1 MARHFE
7 LLCIGGG
14 SGGVATANRAGSYGA
29 KVGLVEMGRLGGTCV
44 NVGCVPKKIM
54 WTAAQFAHGFEDAAG
69 YGFAVPSHALDWAR
83 LKMAR
88 DGYVRAMNAAYE
100 RYLGQNKVEIVRG
113 RAAFTGPQSV
123 QVNGE
128 TLTADHIVIATG
140 GHPIVPDIPGASLG
154 ISSDGYF
161 ELEQQPQRLAVVG
174 AGYVA
179 VEIGG
184 LMHALGS
191 RVSLFMRRDHFL
203 HSFDAML
210 RDALMDQMRAD
221 GITLVTR
228 CVPTMLERD
237 SQGLWLQSGPD
248 RHGPFDCV
256 LWAVGRQPNTA
267 ALDLAAAGVLVAADG
282 VIPVDPW
289 QQTNVAGV
297 YAIGDL
303 IGHHQLTP
311 VAIAAGRRLAD
322 RLFNGQRDRKL
333 DYENIP
339 TVIFSHPPIGTVGL
353 TEDEAVARFG
363 DGVRVYETRFTPM
376 LHALSGRAQKMH
388 MKLVVTGADEK
399 IVGCH
404 AIGPGADEMLQG
416 FAVAVRMGATKRS
429 FDDTVAIH
437 PTAAEEMVTMR
448 TARAGKMAG
457 GWGPSPIAVE

>member
-1 MARHFE
+1 MARHFD

-54 WTAAQFAHGFEDAAG
+54 WTAAQFADGFEDALG
-69 YGFAVPSHALDWAR
+69 YGFTVPSREFDWGK
-83 LKMAR
+83 LKTAR

-113 RAAFTGPQSV
+113 RAAFTGPKSV

-128 TLTADHIVIATG
+128 ILSADHVVIATG
-140 GHPIVPDIPGASLG
+140 GHPTLPDIPGADLG
-154 ISSDGYF
+154 ITSDGYF
-161 ELEQQPQRLAVVG
+161 DLTTQPKRFAVVG
-174 AGYVA
+174 GGYVA
-179 VEIGG
+179 VEMGG

-191 RVSLFMRRDHFL
+191 KVSLFVRRDHLL
-203 HSFDAML
+203 HGFDAML
-210 RDALMDQMRAD
+210 RDALTDQMRAD
-221 GITLVTR
+221 GITLIMRFT
-228 CVPTMLERD
+228 PTTLERD
-237 SQGLWLQSGPD
+237 AQGLWLLSDFD

-256 LWAVGRQPNTA
+256 LWAIGRQPNTA
-267 ALDLAAAGVLVAADG
+267 SLDLAAAGVQVAADG
-282 VIPVDPW
+282 VIPVDAW

-322 RLFNGQRDRKL
+322 RLFNGQTDRKL
-333 DYENIP
+333 DYVNIP
-339 TVIFSHPPIGTVGL
+339 TVVFSHPPIGTVGM
-353 TEDEAVARFG
+353 TEDEAIAKFG
-363 DGVRVYETRFTPM
+363 DGVKVYETRFTPM
-376 LHALSGRAQKMH
+376 LHGLSGRAQKMY
-388 MKLVVTGADEK
+388 MKLVATGPEET

-404 AIGPGADEMLQG
+404 AIGPGADELLQG
-416 FAVAVRMGATKRS
+416 FAVAVHMGATKRN

-437 PTAAEEMVTMR
+437 PTVAEEMVTMK
-448 TARAGKMAG
+448 TARPGKLSA
-457 GWGPSPIAVE
+457 S

>member
-1 MARHFE
+1 MSRHFD

-29 KVGLVEMGRLGGTCV
+29 RVALIEMGRLGGTCV

-54 WTAAQFAHGFEDAAG
+54 WTAAQFAHGFDDAAG
-69 YGFAVPSHALDWAR
+69 YGFSVPSHTLDWAR
-83 LKMAR
+83 LKTAR

-100 RYLGQNKVEIVRG
+100 RYLGQNRVEIVRG
-113 RAAFTGPQSV
+113 RAAFTGPKSV

-128 TLTADHIVIATG
+128 ALTADHIVIATG
-140 GHPIVPDIPGASLG
+140 GHPIIPDIPGADLG
-154 ISSDGYF
+154 ITSDGYF

-191 RVSLFMRRDHFL
+191 EVSLFMRRDHFL

-221 GITLVTR
+221 GITLVR
-228 CVPTMLERD
+228 RRVPSMIERD
-237 SQGLWLQSGPD
+237 ARGLWLRSGLD
-248 RHGPFDCV
+248 RYGPFDRV

-267 ALDLAAAGVLVAADG
+267 SLNLAAAGVRAAADG
-282 VIPVDPW
+282 VIPVDTW

-322 RLFNGQRDRKL
+322 RLFNGRTDRKL

-363 DGVRVYETRFTPM
+363 DEVKVYETRFTPM
-376 LHALSGRAQKMH
+376 LHALSGRARKMH
-388 MKLVVTGADEK
+388 MKLVVTGPDEK

-437 PTAAEEMVTMR
+437 PTAAEEMVTMK
-448 TARAGKMAG
+448 TARAGKVG
-457 GWGPSPIAVE
+457 GR